1 MKQALTLSPS
11 HSTVSAAVPFLQRKC
26 ACGTH
31 TSGGEC
37 QSCKQTRLQRKPS
50 TIAAGDSPLE
60 READRAA
67 AAVMGDRS
75 MPVEMRAPPRIA
87 RASTAS
93 LADPAAVAGHEA
105 PAIVH
110 DVLHSSGQPLDAQTR
125 TFFEDRLDQD
135 FSTVR
140 VHTDANAAASA
151 AAIHAL
157 AYTAGHHVVF
167 GAGQFEPAGTAGRTL
182 LAHELAHV
190 VQQTG
195 GAAPRSVPHDR
206 ALAGSPESQDASTT
220 VPHAASRNSMSALP
234 PPAAQAGAIQRKVI
248 LNGKEMSARNRAAF
262 LKARKWTHPT
272 LAAEIM
278 EDMASAG
285 DPFDFKDDAELEE
298 ELHKRLSTVGHMEE
312 SQRST
317 EVQGDKRTA
326 FGYPFTGASQ
336 FYGPRVNYA
345 AREYWDPTVPDTYD
359 IRKDKAKN
367 ELLKSKPRHERCGV
381 YGDPCGDYGW
391 KLSKKGRSD
400 PYHAIAYLF
409 KPQPAH
415 KRSLLHCDYLI
426 SLVNFMSLADAVGA
440 AEFNKRVAKFG
451 AQNIVLRWNAFN
463 DLNAD
468 TFKRSSSGDF
478 VGSAPTKGLAST
490 QRVRP
495 SSEADLVLGDH
506 VVFFNHLAYDLI
518 NERIGNAWRLENAVL
533 VSKVKGKDVFLGHGS
548 GYKTAD
554 QMRAKLA
561 EEFND
566 VAGKALTLH
575 AGTQAKDKKT
585 KDAASKDLAA
595 KFPRVKDIGGEARV
609 QGTASLCKL
618 PLDQKLHRL
627 KPSEVIGPR
636 SPCDVS
642 LMNEVERPI
651 ESAK

>member
-1 MKQALTLSPS
+1 MKQPLSMLPS
-11 HSTVSAAVPFLQRKC
+11 RSTVSAPAFFLQRKC

-31 TSGGEC
+31 ATSGKC
-37 QSCKQTRLQRKPS
+37 DSCKQTHLQRKPF
-50 TIAAGDSPLE
+50 TIAAEDSPLE

-67 AAVMGDRS
+67 AAVMGDRATS
-75 MPVEMRAPPRIA
+75 IDTHVPPRVT
-87 RASTAS
+87 RASTTS
-93 LADPAAVAGHEA
+93 MADPAAVASHEA

-110 DVLHSSGQPLDAQTR
+110 DVLRSSGQPLDAVTR
-125 TFFEDRLDQD
+125 TFFEDRLEQD
-135 FSTVR
+135 FSAVR
-140 VHTDANAAASA
+140 VHTDTSAAASA
-151 AAIHAL
+151 SAIQAL

-167 GAGQFEPAGTAGRTL
+167 GAGQFEPAGAPGRAL

-195 GAAPRSVPHDR
+195 GAAPRALSHD
-206 ALAGSPESQDASTT
+206 SPSATAREASTT
-220 VPHAASRNSMSALP
+220 VPDATSHASPHA
-234 PPAAQAGAIQRKVI
+234 PAHATGRPGAIQRKVI
-248 LNGKEMSARNRAAF
+248 LNGKEMSAKNRAAF
-262 LKARKWTHPT
+262 LKARKWKHPT
-272 LAAEIM
+272 LAAQIM

-285 DPFDFKDDAELEE
+285 DPFDFKDNAELEE
-298 ELHKRLSTVGHMEE
+298 ELHKRLSTIGHMEE

-317 EVQGDKRTA
+317 GVKGDRRTA
-326 FGYPFTGASQ
+326 FGYPFTPPSL

-345 AREYWDPTVPDTYD
+345 AREYWEPTVPDAYN
-359 IRKDKAKN
+359 IRTDKARN

-391 KLSKKGRSD
+391 KLSKKGRGD

-409 KPQPAH
+409 TPQPPH

-440 AEFNKRVAKFG
+440 DEFNKRVAKFG
-451 AQNIVLRWNAFN
+451 AGNIVLRWNAFF

-468 TFKRSSSGDF
+468 TFKRSSSGD
-478 VGSAPTKGLAST
+478 VVKGGAAKKGLAST

-533 VSKVKGKDVFLGHGS
+533 VSKIKGKDIFLGHGS
-548 GYKTAD
+548 GYMTA
-554 QMRAKLA
+554 QKMREKLA
-561 EEFND
+561 DEFNE
-566 VAGKALTLH
+566 VAKQALALH
-575 AGTQAKDKKT
+575 DGTRSRNKKT
-585 KDAASKDLAA
+585 RDSAARDLAA
-595 KFPRVKDIGGEARV
+595 KFPRVRDVGGEPRV
-609 QGTASLCKL
+609 QGTAGLCTRT
-618 PLDQKLHRL
+618 LDEKLHHI

-636 SPCDVS
+636 SPCDPS
-642 LMNEVERPI
+642 KMNEVERPI

>member
-1 MKQALTLSPS
+1 ML
-11 HSTVSAAVPFLQRKC
+11 
-26 ACGTH
+26 
-31 TSGGEC
+31 
-37 QSCKQTRLQRKPS
+37 
-50 TIAAGDSPLE
+50 
-60 READRAA
+60 
-67 AAVMGDRS
+67 
-75 MPVEMRAPPRIA
+75 PR
-87 RASTAS
+87 TA
-93 LADPAAVAGHEA
+93 
-105 PAIVH
+105 
-110 DVLHSSGQPLDAQTR
+110 
-125 TFFEDRLDQD
+125 
-135 FSTVR
+135 
-140 VHTDANAAASA
+140 
-151 AAIHAL
+151 HA
-157 AYTAGHHVVF
+157 T
-167 GAGQFEPAGTAGRTL
+167 
-182 LAHELAHV
+182 
-190 VQQTG
+190 
-195 GAAPRSVPHDR
+195 
-206 ALAGSPESQDASTT
+206 
-220 VPHAASRNSMSALP
+220 
-234 PPAAQAGAIQRKVI
+234 GAIQRKVI
-248 LNGKEMSARNRAAF
+248 LNGKEMSAKNRAAF

-272 LAAEIM
+272 LAAQIM

-298 ELHKRLSTVGHMEE
+298 ELHKRLSTVSHMEE

-317 EVQGDKRTA
+317 EVKGDKQTA

-391 KLSKKGRSD
+391 KLSKKGRDD

-451 AQNIVLRWNAFN
+451 AGNIVLRWNAFD

-478 VGSAPTKGLAST
+478 VGSAPVKGLAST

-533 VSKVKGKDVFLGHGS
+533 VSKVKGQDVFLGHGS
-548 GYKTAD
+548 GYKTAG
-554 QMRAKLA
+554 QMREKLA

-566 VAGKALTLH
+566 VAGKALALH
-575 AGTQAKDKKT
+575 ARTQAKDKKT

-595 KFPRVKDIGGEARV
+595 KFPRVKDVGGEARV
-609 QGTASLCKL
+609 QGTASLCTV
-618 PLDQKLHRL
+618 PLDEKLHRL
-627 KPSEVIGPR
+627 KPAEVIGPR